1 MRLVLIAL
9 VTLTTTGPMSNSD
22 ACSREVTPGPEEE
35 PCGYLP
41 PNQRN
46 RQLIYDGNKA
56 EAGQWPWMAHIRK
69 KLVFETFTRDI
80 RCGGAIINQEWILT
94 AAHCTWPSEE
104 SSKYCV
110 VVGHNDVSSF
120 QSNEI
125 MENCTPFGQRPIKV
139 IRHPMYNM
147 TAHGPL
153 INKTLTDAQKQIRYH
168 DIALIKMAPMSFAT
182 PDVGRICLPS
192 EAVNYHD
199 RTCYVAGWGETETE
213 WRTIDLLHLKSK
225 IWSES
230 DCRTSPKSPYGHF
243 DFVDYFYCFGEPN
256 ANICEGDSGGALM
269 CENSDGQFEAV
280 GVAST
285 GNYENCTGPEMQNG
299 EANYFVRVQKFLQ
312 WIDETIKANTDTEG
326 DILPDYSPDDLPDF
340 LPDALPENWDSL
352 PGPSWGHT
360 EDME

>member
-153 INKTLTDAQKQIRYH
+153 INNTLTDAQKQIRYH

-182 PDVGRICLPS
+182 PNVGCIRLPS
-192 EAVNYHD
+192 ETGDYFNQS
-199 RTCYVAGWGETETE
+199 CYAAGWGKTKTGYESD
-213 WRTIDLLHLKSK
+213 DLMHLKSK
-225 IWSES
+225 VWSEPE
-230 DCRTSPKSPYGHF
+230 CRTDSSYGEH
-243 DFVDYFYCFGEPN
+243 DFVANFYCFGEATDN
-256 ANICEGDSGGALM
+256 VCNGDSGGPLM
-269 CENSDGQFEAV
+269 CENSNGQFEAV
-280 GVAST
+280 GVASIAD
-285 GNYENCTGPEMQNG
+285 YFNCSLGPGGIQEG
-299 EANYFVRVQKFLQ
+299 RASYFIRNQLFLQ
-312 WIDETIKANTDTEG
+312 WINETIEANTDTKS
-326 DILPDYSPDDLPDF
+326 DS
-340 LPDALPENWDSL
+340 LPENWDSMP
-352 PGPSWGHT
+352 PGLR
-360 EDME
+360 EDRK

>member
-1 MRLVLIAL
+1 LCHTGTKADGIDGVRKQSSHDASSSP
-9 VTLTTTGPMSNSD
+9 VTT
-22 ACSREVTPGPEEE
+22 EEKA
-35 PCGYLP
+35 CGYLP
-41 PNQRN
+41 PNQPN
-46 RQLIYDGNKA
+46 RQLIYSGSKA
-56 EAGQWPWMAHIRK
+56 KAGQWPWMAFVVQNVK
-69 KLVFETFTRDI
+69 KGEKYDQAI
-80 RCGGAIINQEWILT
+80 CGGTIINQEWILT
-94 AAHCTWPSEE
+94 AAHCTLPSNNP
-104 SSKYCV
+104 SKYCV
-110 VVGHNDVSSF
+110 VVGRHDLDGLLG
-120 QSNEI
+120 
-125 MENCTPFGQRPIKV
+125 NCSPFGQRPLQV

-147 TAHGPL
+147 TAYGEV
-153 INKTLTDAQKQIRYH
+153 INNRLSDTQKQIRYH

-213 WRTIDLLHLKSK
+213 WGTIDLLHLKSK

-312 WIDETIKANTDTEG
+312 WIDETIKANTATEG